1 MLAAFR
7 CRSQA
12 RWKFIQHFNMRQVR
26 AEIEIRQGVKVEMLF
41 TPRLYMF
48 NGEQGLTLKANTS
61 DAVEMFG
68 LYADLMFCAALNL
81 WTLQGKDKE
90 DAPFDRVDFH
100 EYAAANPRAFGKVVK
115 IALEALTGK
124 SIDAIIGQGKKGAE
138 TPANTA
144 KSKKKLRPADL

>member
-1 MLAAFR
+1 
-7 CRSQA
+7 
-12 RWKFIQHFNMRQVR
+12 
-26 AEIEIRQGVKVEMLF
+26 MLF

-48 NGEQGLTLKANTS
+48 KGEQGVSLKTDTS
-61 DAVEMFG
+61 DTLEMMG

-90 DAPFDRVDFH
+90 DAPFERVDFH

-124 SIDAIIGQGKKGAE
+124 TMDEITANIGKAAKKGE
-138 TPANTA
+138 KSSND
-144 KSKKKLRPADL
+144 SKKKSLFSRLITRLKRS

>member
-1 MLAAFR
+1 
-7 CRSQA
+7 
-12 RWKFIQHFNMRQVR
+12 MRQVR

-48 NGEQGLTLKANTS
+48 NGEQGVVLRSDTT

-68 LYADLMFCAALNL
+68 LYADLMYCAALNL

-90 DAPFDRVDFH
+90 DAPFERVDFH
-100 EYAAANPRAFGKVVK
+100 EFAAANPRAFGKVVK

-124 SIDAIIGQGKKGAE
+124 SLEAIVGQGAKGAE
-138 TPANTA
+138 TQEKAA
-144 KSKKKLRPADL
+144 KNKKKAMTCRLITRLRNFLSGGAD

>member
-1 MLAAFR
+1 
-7 CRSQA
+7 
-12 RWKFIQHFNMRQVR
+12 
-26 AEIEIRQGVKVEMLF
+26 MLF

-48 NGEQGLTLKANTS
+48 NGEQGVVLRSNTT

-90 DAPFDRVDFH
+90 DADFTRADFH
-100 EYAAANPRAFGKVVK
+100 EFAALNPKQFGKVVK

-124 SIDAIIGQGKKGAE
+124 SLEAIVGQGTKGAE
-138 TPANTA
+138 TQGKAEKN
-144 KSKKKLRPADL
+144 KKKVTTCRLITRLRRFLSGDAD